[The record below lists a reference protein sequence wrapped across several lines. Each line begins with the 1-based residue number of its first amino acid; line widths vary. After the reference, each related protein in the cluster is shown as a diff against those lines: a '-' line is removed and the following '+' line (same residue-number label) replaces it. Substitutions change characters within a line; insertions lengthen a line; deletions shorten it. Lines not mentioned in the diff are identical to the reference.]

1 MKKAL
6 HPFSLRRLKAIMI
19 KEFTQLRRDRS
30 TFAMIIMVP
39 IFQLLLFGYAINS
52 DPKHLP
58 TAVLA
63 QDHSVLARSFIAALK
78 NSDYF
83 DVRLEITS
91 PKQGQDLLQKGA
103 VQFVVTIPENYHRDV
118 VRGEKPAILVEAD
131 ATDPMAMSG
140 ALGSINQVMASA
152 LGHDIKG
159 PLTYLKAKAAPAT
172 VTVHRLYNPEGFS
185 RYNIVPGLTGVVLT
199 MTGIMMTALA
209 MTRER
214 ERGTM
219 ENLLSMPVRPIEV
232 MAGKIAPYIIIGYV
246 QSFIIVAVAKL
257 LFGVPILG
265 NLGLL
270 SLALL
275 IFILCNLALG
285 FTLSV
290 AAKNQTQALQLSV
303 FPLLPSI
310 LLSGF
315 MFPFYGM
322 PQWAQW
328 LGNCLPLTYFARI
341 VRGILLKGNTFPEIL
356 PHVWPLLL
364 FMSIVTAIAM
374 KFYKQTLD

>member
-1 MKKAL
+1 MTKAL
-6 HPFSLRRLKAIMI
+6 HPLSWRRLKAIMV

-30 TFAMIIMVP
+30 TFAMIIMIP

-52 DPKHLP
+52 DPRHMP
-58 TAVLA
+58 TAILA
-63 QDHSVLARSFIAALK
+63 QDHSIMARSFVAALK

-83 DVRLEITS
+83 SIQKEITTTREARN
-91 PKQGQDLLQKGA
+91 LLQKGGM
-103 VQFVVTIPENYHRDV
+103 QFVVTIPEGFQRDL
-118 VRGEKPAILVEAD
+118 VRGTKPTILIEGD

-140 ALGSINQVMASA
+140 ALGSMRQILAESLQ
-152 LGHDIKG
+152 HDVKG
-159 PLTYLKAKAAPAT
+159 VLSYLDGGDLPAT
-172 VTVHRLYNPEGFS
+172 VNVHRLYNPEGFS
-185 RYNIVPGLTGVVLT
+185 RYNIVPGLMGVVLT

-232 MAGKIAPYIIIGYV
+232 MAGKIAPYIIIGYI
-246 QSFIIVAVAKL
+246 QSFLIVLVAKL
-257 LFGVPILG
+257 LFEVPIIG
-265 NLGLL
+265 

-275 IFILCNLALG
+275 AGVLLIFIVCNLALG

-290 AAKNQTQALQLSV
+290 AARNQTQALQFSI
-303 FPLLPSI
+303 FPVLPSI

-322 PQWAQW
+322 PHWAQM
-328 LGNCLPLTYFARI
+328 LGSCLPLTYFARI
-341 VRGILLKGNTFPEIL
+341 VRGILLKGNGFVEIW
-356 PHVWPLLL
+356 PHVWPLLI
-364 FMSIVTAIAM
+364 FMTVITAIAM
-374 KFYKQTLD
+374 KLYKQTLD